1 MSYTVRIE
9 LPPRNYFLHHLMKTS
24 LSVIASYTNVN
35 PDFRLHEGFI
45 MFKNV
50 VPDAFARGLGNL
62 IEDIKNDVYGMRV
75 WLPRGDAVRLKSKRG
90 GYVGEVLDN
99 CVSKVAVD
107 VDCILSNY
115 VNWFSKNPM
124 KALDELNRA
133 LNTFRDGYLNDPGT
147 FSALGSFLPEFVEGL
162 RIFGATEGAQSSVK
176 PNTAL
181 FRNIKVGVHTVFLG
195 LLGLRISRVFY
206 DRQRLY
212 AVHLMPSDEAIGEYS
227 RKVGLS
233 SFTGREGTYT
243 KMLRALRRLR
253 NLASDITLLTL
264 ISIMQG
270 VEGEVEVFELIAGAN
285 RWEILTY
292 GVRALQPLPKLVDE
306 LKRLGDR
313 GNITLKKL
321 HSLIINALNND
332 MTDVVE
338 AVIRSIY
345 QGLTGV
351 VSIGEACYNISR
363 VTYANDDEDRHRIA
377 DLAPID
383 VYTLCEAMANVIR
396 S

>member
-1 MSYTVRIE
+1 MSCTLRVE
-9 LPPRNYFLHHLMKTS
+9 LPPRNYFLYHLMKTS

-35 PDFRLHEGFI
+35 PEFKLHEGLVT
-45 MFKNV
+45 FKDV
-50 VPDAFARGLGNL
+50 VPDAFARGLSDL
-62 IEDIKNDVYGMRV
+62 VEDVKKDVYGMRV
-75 WLPRGDAVRLKSKRG
+75 RLPRGDAVRLKSRRA
-90 GYVGEVLDN
+90 GYVSEVLGN

-115 VNWFSKNPM
+115 VRWFSKDPA

-133 LNTFRDGYLNDPGT
+133 LAMFKDGYPNDPGT

-176 PNTAL
+176 PSTAL
-181 FRNIKVGVHTVFLG
+181 FRNIKVGVHAVFLG

-206 DRQRLY
+206 DRQRFY

-227 RKVGLS
+227 RKVALT
-233 SFTGREGTYT
+233 SFTGKNGAYV
-243 KMLRALRRLR
+243 KMLRNLRRLR

-270 VEGEVEVFELIAGAN
+270 VEGEVEVFELLAGAN
-285 RWEILTY
+285 RWEIITY
-292 GVRALQPLPKLVDE
+292 GARALQPLPKLVDE
-306 LKRLGDR
+306 LRRLGNR
-313 GNITLKKL
+313 GDVVLRKL

-332 MTDVVE
+332 MTDVAE
-338 AVIRSIY
+338 AVTRSIY

-351 VSIGEACYNISR
+351 VSVGEACYNISR
-363 VTYANDDEDRHRIA
+363 VTYANDDEGRHRVTG
-377 DLAPID
+377 LVPID
-383 VYTLCEAMANVIR
+383 VYTLCEAMANVVR